1 MNTPVP
7 PADDGQTR
15 IFKRRAQPEA
25 SAALPVDAREIGAL
39 AAINPLVAA
48 ANPLLLTMSSLRFAS
63 APSSAQ
69 TLREKLLAMVAD
81 FDAACERA
89 AVSTEQRHL
98 ARYALCTA
106 VDEAVQRTPWSGN
119 IEWARQGLLVHHFRE
134 HNGGE
139 KFFQILDR
147 LMQTPDRHPWLLQLM
162 YVCLALGFM
171 GRYWLDGA
179 EGRAAVNEL
188 RERVYQLIRQGQREP
203 ERVLSTQW
211 QGLHMAARQFKGFA
225 AVWAVAGGVVL
236 LCLLVFIGLRT
247 WLGIERDALELSKL
261 HLAPVKA
268 QPAPPLPANRPRLAY
283 YLREELKAGQLAVEE
298 NRWMSKVTL
307 LSEAAFDSGSAV
319 PRRDAQQLM
328 ARIAEELDKVDGQ
341 VMVVGHT
348 DNVPLRT
355 LAHENNYELSRDR
368 ARWVAQMIRGRLKQP
383 DRVRDDGRGEAEPV
397 ADNKTAEGRAKN
409 RRVEI
414 TLRVPGELTAGE
426 AR

>member
-1 MNTPVP
+1 
-7 PADDGQTR
+7 
-15 IFKRRAQPEA
+15 
-25 SAALPVDAREIGAL
+25 
-39 AAINPLVAA
+39 
-48 ANPLLLTMSSLRFAS
+48 
-63 APSSAQ
+63 
-69 TLREKLLAMVAD
+69 
-81 FDAACERA
+81 
-89 AVSTEQRHL
+89 
-98 ARYALCTA
+98 
-106 VDEAVQRTPWSGN
+106 
-119 IEWARQGLLVHHFRE
+119 
-134 HNGGE
+134 
-139 KFFQILDR
+139 
-147 LMQTPDRHPWLLQLM
+147 
-162 YVCLALGFM
+162 
-171 GRYWLDGA
+171 YWLDGA

-283 YLREELKAGQLAVEE
+283 YLREEIKAGQLAVEE